1 MRMVNY
7 CPLAKKNWSRG
18 VAAKHAALSRP
29 RSRVRIPSG
38 PQRVTSYPQSNLL
51 ALSEKLTERQLRL
64 TGGEHLMVTK
74 KFRTS
79 ELQQM
84 NLLTIQEVANWA
96 KVSTKTI
103 YRWISD
109 NKIPA
114 IRLGNRTYRIPEQAI
129 IDYLKQNGFDHLV
142 S

>member
-1 MRMVNY
+1 LISCICHNIDEVVRDAFV
-7 CPLAKKNWSRG
+7 LLDATTLRG
-18 VAAKHAALSRP
+18 WCLSE
-29 RSRVRIPSG
+29 

-51 ALSEKLTERQLRL
+51 ALSEKLAERQLRL

-74 KFRTS
+74 LFRTS

-103 YRWISD
+103 YRWNSD
-109 NKIPA
+109 NKIPG

-129 IDYLKQNGFDHLV
+129 INYLKQNGFDHLLP
-142 S
+142 

>member
-1 MRMVNY
+1 
-7 CPLAKKNWSRG
+7 
-18 VAAKHAALSRP
+18 
-29 RSRVRIPSG
+29 
-38 PQRVTSYPQSNLL
+38 
-51 ALSEKLTERQLRL
+51 
-64 TGGEHLMVTK
+64 MVTK
-74 KFRTS
+74 KFQLS

-103 YRWISD
+103 YRWIAD

-129 IDYLKQNGFDHLV
+129 IDYLKQNGFDHLLP
-142 S
+142 